1 MAGLVAWHLQ
11 GGPHPAVGV
20 QEGRGVAVA
29 VGVDPDDDV
38 NLALEHGH
46 GGCSFQAVTVGWYRP
61 G

>member
-38 NLALEHGH
+38 NLASSMGM
-46 GGCSFQAVTVGWYRP
+46 AVAPSRR
-61 G
+61 